1 MKIFQILSNI
11 DRRVIYLLLSI
22 SVITPMIIKI
32 EMPIAPDQYAQTAY
46 NAISEKFEEYPSS
59 DRKIL
64 LSFDFGPSTE
74 PELGPMAFSIMKQVL
89 PLLIFC
95 HLSICLIAVSTKVSV
110 SGRGIKVS
118 LLTSKVSDQNSFS
131 PVKYATGHPKER
143 SRNSSRKATI

>member
-64 LSFDFGPSTE
+64 LSISGFGEKTIDKIAKFILDKMEQLSSDSNGEADEESSNDGSEQNTE
-74 PELGPMAFSIMKQVL
+74 EVE
-89 PLLIFC
+89 
-95 HLSICLIAVSTKVSV
+95 
-110 SGRGIKVS
+110 S
-118 LLTSKVSDQNSFS
+118 L
-131 PVKYATGHPKER
+131 
-143 SRNSSRKATI
+143 

>member
-89 PLLIFC
+89 LTNNEV
-95 HLSICLIAVSTKVSV
+95 HLVALFKITSIINSDGMLFVLG
-110 SGRGIKVS
+110 SG
-118 LLTSKVSDQNSFS
+118 D
-131 PVKYATGHPKER
+131 
-143 SRNSSRKATI
+143 